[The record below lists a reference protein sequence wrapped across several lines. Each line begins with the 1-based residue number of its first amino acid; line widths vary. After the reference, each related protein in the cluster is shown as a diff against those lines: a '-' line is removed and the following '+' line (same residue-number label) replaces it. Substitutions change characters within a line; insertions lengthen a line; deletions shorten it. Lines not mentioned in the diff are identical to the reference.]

1 MSTYEASRYAFPS
14 AAITSGTFAD
24 ARLAASNVTQ
34 HVTATTNSTGPWT
47 PAVSHGTIDNG
58 HGLYRKVGNL
68 CFAVG
73 RFRYTAYND
82 NTSRFTVNGL
92 PFTSI
97 DSGNIAG
104 GGHCLFGFQYSA
116 INTVVRNNSTSVESY
131 TGGAEIGSSSVGTS
145 GSDSYMSQYPA
156 SNPGEMI
163 SAKQLEQSALGTTY
177 HTPDARYVFIYV
189 TYSTAS

>member
-82 NTSRFTVNGL
+82 NTSRFTFDG
-92 PFTSI
+92 T
-97 DSGNIAG
+97 
-104 GGHCLFGFQYSA
+104 
-116 INTVVRNNSTSVESY
+116 STSVEG
-131 TGGAEIGSSSVGTS
+131 TGLYGKYFYKPPLNLDKGVVR
-145 GSDSYMSQYPA
+145 
-156 SNPGEMI
+156 
-163 SAKQLEQSALGTTY
+163 K
-177 HTPDARYVFIYV
+177 FK
-189 TYSTAS
+189 